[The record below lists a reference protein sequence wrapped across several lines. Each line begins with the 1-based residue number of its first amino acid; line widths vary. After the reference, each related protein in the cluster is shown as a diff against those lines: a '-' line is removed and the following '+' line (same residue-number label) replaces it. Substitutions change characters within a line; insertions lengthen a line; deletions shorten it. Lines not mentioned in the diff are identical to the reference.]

1 MAEDQTPS
9 QNVPAE
15 ARKPTWPEGAG
26 PLVEGMTAATKHPVQ
41 NDTMTPRK
49 REWIWS
55 EVHDPFDTTTAEV
68 DPRASGDPL
77 GVNPPPNPLLPR
89 E

>member
-1 MAEDQTPS
+1 MSEDRNVPQNTPS
-9 QNVPAE
+9 A
-15 ARKPTWPEGAG
+15 ARKPTSPEGAG
-26 PLVEGMTAATKHPVQ
+26 PLVEGITAANQWPEADGK
-41 NDTMTPRK
+41 MTPRK
-49 REWIWS
+49 REAIWS

-77 GVNPPPNPLLPR
+77 GSKPPPNPLLPR